1 MIYALML
8 VLLLHFTKKLEL
20 FISNFK
26 QCSEFSWDVLLQN
39 SMWVEFAHS
48 VSKNKYVQ
56 ISKSTLSL
64 KSQVLILDTYHVIK
78 CFSSIDFWLLL
89 MWHLNVVTLRCLIVY
104 IGSTVIWRGRML
116 EGVGG
121 FFFNVVV
128 ELLYIFIEIE
138 NVNSK
143 SFNLWQSDSYPYL
156 Y

>member
-26 QCSEFSWDVLLQN
+26 QCIEFSWDVLLQN

-121 FFFNVVV
+121 FFLCCCRTVVH
-128 ELLYIFIEIE
+128 LYRNI

>member
-20 FISNFK
+20 FIYNFK

-121 FFFNVVV
+121 FFLCCCRTVVH
-128 ELLYIFIEIE
+128 LYRNRKCKFQE
-138 NVNSK
+138 
-143 SFNLWQSDSYPYL
+143 F
-156 Y
+156 

>member
-39 SMWVEFAHS
+39 SMWVEFANS

-104 IGSTVIWRGRML
+104 IGSTVIWRG
-116 EGVGG
+116 GWV
-121 FFFNVVV
+121 FFNVVV

>member
-26 QCSEFSWDVLLQN
+26 QCIEFSWDVLLQN

-104 IGSTVIWRGRML
+104 IGSTVIWRG
-116 EGVGG
+116 GWV
-121 FFFNVVV
+121 FFNVVV

>member
-1 MIYALML
+1 
-8 VLLLHFTKKLEL
+8 
-20 FISNFK
+20 
-26 QCSEFSWDVLLQN
+26 
-39 SMWVEFAHS
+39 
-48 VSKNKYVQ
+48 
-56 ISKSTLSL
+56 
-64 KSQVLILDTYHVIK
+64 
-78 CFSSIDFWLLL
+78 

-104 IGSTVIWRGRML
+104 IGSTVIWRGQML

-143 SFNLWQSDSYPYL
+143 KINLWQSDSYPYL

>member
-1 MIYALML
+1 
-8 VLLLHFTKKLEL
+8 
-20 FISNFK
+20 
-26 QCSEFSWDVLLQN
+26 
-39 SMWVEFAHS
+39 
-48 VSKNKYVQ
+48 
-56 ISKSTLSL
+56 
-64 KSQVLILDTYHVIK
+64 
-78 CFSSIDFWLLL
+78 

>member
-78 CFSSIDFWLLL
+78 CFSVIDFWLLL

>member
-104 IGSTVIWRGRML
+104 IGSTVIWRG
-116 EGVGG
+116 GWV
-121 FFFNVVV
+121 FFNVVV

>member
-1 MIYALML
+1 MTEILAAAQALLNQISHKNRWGLNYLVDHKEYTDPLNNVWMIYALML

-39 SMWVEFAHS
+39 AMWVEFAHS

-104 IGSTVIWRGRML
+104 IGSTVI
-116 EGVGG
+116 
-121 FFFNVVV
+121 
-128 ELLYIFIEIE
+128 
-138 NVNSK
+138 
-143 SFNLWQSDSYPYL
+143 
-156 Y
+156 

>member
-1 MIYALML
+1 MVYALML

-104 IGSTVIWRGRML
+104 IGSTVIWRG
-116 EGVGG
+116 GW

>member
-104 IGSTVIWRGRML
+104 IGSTVIWRG
-116 EGVGG
+116 GWV
-121 FFFNVVV
+121 FFNVVV
-128 ELLYIFIEIE
+128 ELLYIFLEIE

>member
-8 VLLLHFTKKLEL
+8 VLLLHFTKNLEL

-26 QCSEFSWDVLLQN
+26 QCREFSWDVLLQN
-39 SMWVEFAHS
+39 AVWVEFAHS

-104 IGSTVIWRGRML
+104 IGSTVI
-116 EGVGG
+116 
-121 FFFNVVV
+121 
-128 ELLYIFIEIE
+128 
-138 NVNSK
+138 
-143 SFNLWQSDSYPYL
+143 
-156 Y
+156 